1 MTAAPATRRSPQ
13 LLASSLPY
21 LASALL
27 AFTLAGC
34 QPSSHR
40 ASIDQLGQPP
50 DYKLHTHTV
59 TKGDTLIAIAWR
71 YGMDYHQLANM
82 NNLSPPYKILVGQ
95 KLKIDNNSPVD
106 SSSTSRSSATQ
117 AIAIPADEGVHE
129 IRTERGSS
137 GRVTMPTNSTT
148 GTAQTRTV
156 TEHQARP
163 AENAAAIPASEKHWV
178 WPARGAVIARFSPDD
193 ALRKGID
200 LDGKAGD
207 PVIAAAAGN
216 VVYAGSGLA
225 GYGQL
230 LIVKHNE
237 KFLSA
242 YAHNSKLLVKEGDA
256 VKSGQKIA
264 EIGASGTDRNKLHFE
279 IRRDGKPV
287 DPLLY
292 LPAR

>member
-1 MTAAPATRRSPQ
+1 MTTTPAKRHSPQ
-13 LLASSLPY
+13 LLASCLSY
-21 LASALL
+21 LANALL
-27 AFTLAGC
+27 LFTLAGC

-50 DYKLHTHTV
+50 GNKLNTHTV
-59 TKGDTLIAIAWR
+59 SKGDTLISIAWR

-95 KLKIDNNSPVD
+95 KLKISNGGQADN
-106 SSSTSRSSATQ
+106 STSLSSATQ

-129 IRTERGSS
+129 IRSDRTANSK
-137 GRVTMPTNSTT
+137 TASTT
-148 GTAQTRTV
+148 QTRTV
-156 TEHQARP
+156 VERP
-163 AENAAAIPASEKHWV
+163 AKPIENTPAIPASEKHWI
-178 WPARGAVIARFSPDD
+178 WPAKGSVIARFSPDD

-242 YAHNSKLLVKEGDA
+242 YAHNSKLLVKEGDT

-264 EIGASGTDRNKLHFE
+264 EIGSSGTDKNKLHFE

>member
-1 MTAAPATRRSPQ
+1 MPATSATSHSPR
-13 LLASSLPY
+13 LLVSSIGY

-27 AFTLAGC
+27 LITLAGC
-34 QPSSHR
+34 QQQSSHK

-50 DYKLHTHTV
+50 GYKLHTHTV
-59 TKGDTLIAIAWR
+59 SRGDTLIAIAWR
-71 YGMDYHQLANM
+71 YGMDYHTLASM
-82 NNLSPPYKILVGQ
+82 NNLSPPYTILVGQ
-95 KLKIDNNSPVD
+95 KLKIDN
-106 SSSTSRSSATQ
+106 SSSESSVNSRASTTQ
-117 AIAIPADEGVHE
+117 ATAVPMDEGVRE
-129 IRTERGSS
+129 IKTERNLSNKS
-137 GRVTMPTNSTT
+137 ISPTKSAAN
-148 GTAQTRTV
+148 TAQNKPV
-156 TEHQARP
+156 TEKNTKP
-163 AENAAAIPASEKHWV
+163 ADNTPIPASEKNWI
-178 WPARGAVIARFSPDD
+178 WPAKGAVIARFSPDD

-200 LDGKAGD
+200 LEGKAGD

-242 YAHNSKLLVKEGDA
+242 YAHNSKLLVKEGDS

-264 EIGASGTDRNKLHFE
+264 EVGASGTDKNKLHFE